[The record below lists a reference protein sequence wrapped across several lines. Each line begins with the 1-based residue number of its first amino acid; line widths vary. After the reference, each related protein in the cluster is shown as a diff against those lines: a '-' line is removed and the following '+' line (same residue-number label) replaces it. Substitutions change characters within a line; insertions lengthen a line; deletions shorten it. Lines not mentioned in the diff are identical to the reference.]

1 MSQNYRVVSEVRTDG
16 EWVDIP
22 EMASNVTVEPL
33 ATAGHVRVTYLKPT
47 QEVAVETDEDE
58 EPRRYID

>member
-1 MSQNYRVVSEVRTDG
+1 MSQHYRVVSEVRTDG

-22 EMASNVTVEPL
+22 DEASNVTVEPL
-33 ATAGHVRVTYLKPT
+33 ARAGHVRVTYLRPT
-47 QEVAVETDEDE
+47 REVVVDADDDT